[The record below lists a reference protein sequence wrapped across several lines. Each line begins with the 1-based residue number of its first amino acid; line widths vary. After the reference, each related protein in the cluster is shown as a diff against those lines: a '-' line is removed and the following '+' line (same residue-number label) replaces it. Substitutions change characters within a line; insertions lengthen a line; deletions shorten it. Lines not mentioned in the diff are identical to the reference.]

1 MWFMA
6 NQPTFGTVMRRIRL
20 DRGLSQESLA
30 EMLGMETNAYISRL
44 ENGKKQPSLE
54 MVYKISRALQVPAW
68 EIVKEIE
75 EAEKAL

>member
-1 MWFMA
+1 MA
-6 NQPTFGTVMRRIRL
+6 NKPTFGTVMRRIRL

-54 MVYKISRALQVPAW
+54 MVYKISKALHVAAW

-75 EAEKAL
+75 ESDEAL

>member
-1 MWFMA
+1 MA